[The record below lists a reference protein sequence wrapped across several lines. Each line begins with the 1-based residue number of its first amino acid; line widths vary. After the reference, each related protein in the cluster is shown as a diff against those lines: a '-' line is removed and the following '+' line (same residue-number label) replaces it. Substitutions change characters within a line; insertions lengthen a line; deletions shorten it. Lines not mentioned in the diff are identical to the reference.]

1 MAQGG
6 WYPDPEG
13 APHTVRWWD
22 SERGAWTGHTA
33 IAGSVETDGPP
44 GSVKPP
50 RPPRDFGRYG
60 PGIAI
65 LLVTALVVFV
75 LVIANR
81 DDSGGGEPAARGD
94 QPIPTGP
101 SESPSIGQL
110 CANTQPSK
118 PGRPV
123 GPSPAGPRIV
133 DPDAKLSYIQ
143 LDDPFRS
150 WDRGT
155 WGSSSGGLG
164 EEFAMG
170 QYFVTQQN
178 TPDGGPYMATVLS
191 GIVPAGSADDPRA
204 NIECAAKVI
213 AEDVRKRYYPQ
224 PNERKDLGTEL
235 LSVSGEPAYLT
246 KFHLAFDQPG
256 YDANGE
262 LVAICV
268 VEVPGGDLG
277 AIYVS
282 IPDTHSEFDIVVEKV
297 VNSLEIAGG

>member
-13 APHTVRWWD
+13 APNKVRWWD

-33 IAGSVETDGPP
+33 IAGSVETNGPP
-44 GSVKPP
+44 GSHKQP
-50 RPPRDFGRYG
+50 RAPRDLGRFG
-60 PGIAI
+60 PGIAA
-65 LLVTALVVFV
+65 LLVAALVVFV
-75 LVIANR
+75 LSIADGN
-81 DDSGGGEPAARGD
+81 DGGGEPTAGPAPAD
-94 QPIPTGP
+94 P

-118 PGRPV
+118 PGTPV
-123 GPSPAGPRIV
+123 GPSPVGPRIV

-143 LDDPFRS
+143 LSDPFRA
-150 WDRGT
+150 WDQGT
-155 WGSSSGGLG
+155 WSSSGGGLG

-170 QYFVTQQN
+170 QYFVTQQS
-178 TPDGGPYMATVLS
+178 TPGGGKYMATVLS

-213 AEDVRKRYYPQ
+213 ADDVRKRYYPQ
-224 PNERKDLGTEL
+224 PNQRKELGTEL
-235 LSVSGEPAYLT
+235 LSVSGKPAYLT
-246 KFHLAFDQPG
+246 KFHLAFDEPG
-256 YDANGE
+256 YTAKGE

-282 IPDTHSEFDIVVEKV
+282 IPDTHEQYDGVVEKV
-297 VNSLEIAGG
+297 VSSLQIAGG